1 MFPGRL
7 AGIIETDSVTRFKA
21 VELGRRYPPA
31 MTKALRHRCIHW
43 NGAIRPCVIIAQAL
57 AIAAAVAGHL
67 VAQGSSE
74 GVAGAADLAFGAE
87 TPEPGAG
94 GLGTWIEGLG
104 PWAYVVAPLFT
115 VIVAILPIPAEL
127 PAVLNGM
134 LFGLGLGVAVTWG
147 GAFAGA
153 LLSFELARRAGRPL
167 AVRVIG
173 AARMAQADRLMQ
185 AAGWPALLVL
195 RLIPVV
201 AFTAINWGAGFTSLG
216 RWTFAWTTAVGILPG
231 AILFTTTG
239 AGFVVFYRQHPI
251 LAVGIAICG
260 VVVLAVTLARYYQI
274 GKR

>member
-1 MFPGRL
+1 
-7 AGIIETDSVTRFKA
+7 
-21 VELGRRYPPA
+21 

-43 NGAIRPCVIIAQAL
+43 NGVIRPCVIIAQAL

-185 AAGWPALLVL
+185 AADWPALLVL

-201 AFTAINWGAGFTSLG
+201 AFTAINWGRGLLLSVAGPLRGLLPWAFYLG
-216 RWTFAWTTAVGILPG
+216 RFCSQPPAPALWC
-231 AILFTTTG
+231 FTGSTRYSPS
-239 AGFVVFYRQHPI
+239 ASPFVASLCLR
-251 LAVGIAICG
+251 
-260 VVVLAVTLARYYQI
+260 
-274 GKR
+274 